1 MFKKRVQLSV
11 VLENVPGRLGEI
23 CDLLYNLGVDIDA
36 MTAIPIGESGILRMV
51 VSDHQKAIETLQEH
65 QIPFLQTDVLVAEVP
80 NEAGMAAGLGHRFS
94 QAGVNIEYAYF
105 SGGQPKS
112 MTLLVFK
119 VNDVTEAM
127 MRLERQA
134 GEYN

>member
-1 MFKKRVQLSV
+1 MLKKRVQLSV

-23 CDLLYNLGVDIDA
+23 CDLLYGLGVDIDA

-51 VSDHQKAIETLQEH
+51 VSDHQKAIHTLNDH
-65 QIPFLQTDVLVAEVP
+65 QIPFLQTDVLVAHVP
-80 NEAGMAAGLGHRFS
+80 NEPGMAAGLGARFS

-119 VNDVTEAM
+119 VKDVTEAM
-127 MRLERQA
+127 MKLEKQA

>member
-23 CDLLYNLGVDIDA
+23 CDLLYSLGVDIDA

-51 VSDHQKAIETLQEH
+51 VSDHLKAIEALEQQ
-65 QIPFLQTDVLVAEVP
+65 QIPFLQTDVLVAQVP
-80 NEAGMAAGLGHRFS
+80 NEAGMAAGLGHRFA
-94 QAGVNIEYAYF
+94 QAKVNIEYAYF
-105 SGGQPKS
+105 SGGQAKS
-112 MTLLVFK
+112 LTLLVFK
-119 VNDVTEAM
+119 VADVTEALM
-127 MRLERQA
+127 KLELQA